1 MVSVSLNGNR
11 KHRNIMIAS
20 MIIVGLV
27 ISLIAALIIFYQ
39 PSTPKPTPT
48 KLNVNISMN
57 NSNVL
62 QGGNL
67 LGQVYVSVIG
77 NAGNLTLGYD
87 ACSSGVGCSFEPA
100 MGTSN
105 FTSTLTMNVPDSTP
119 TGNYTLVVTA
129 SGDGAAANAS
139 CVISVVGANV
149 LSPNVTVS
157 GTASGSLGQTTL
169 TQIQFVDTQT
179 GATIVDNTP
188 SGTYSATLQN
198 EHIYLVTLK
207 VSGPFGQP
215 HTYDGG
221 NLYVYAPAGNTTM
234 RNDFFVPL

>member
-1 MVSVSLNGNR
+1 LAQTSIKR
-11 KHRNIMIAS
+11 RNNMIATI
-20 MIIVGLV
+20 IIVVLVFSSVTGLIV
-27 ISLIAALIIFYQ
+27 FYHQ
-39 PSTPKPTPT
+39 PSTPKPTPRQ
-48 KLNVNISMN
+48 LNVNVSIDHT
-57 NSNVL
+57 NVL
-62 QGGNL
+62 QGGSL
-67 LGQVYVSVIG
+67 LAGVNVTSIG
-77 NAGNLTLGYD
+77 NSENITLGCD
-87 ACSSGVGCSFEPA
+87 AGSSGIGCSFEPA

-188 SGTYSATLQN
+188 SGMYSVTLQN

-221 NLYVYAPAGNTTM
+221 DLYVYAPAGNNTM
-234 RNDFFVPL
+234 RQDFFLPL